1 MPPQQDQNDQNQQQY
16 PVDYLNQIA
25 TQPQKKGL
33 ADRRFLMIIGG
44 GVVLV
49 LIAIILMFASSGS
62 GGPKE
67 KMQTLAARLQTLQTI
82 SRDAQKNIKNG
93 DLRSTN
99 SNLSIFLTNTNR
111 DIVEPL
117 AANGVEVGKLEEKI
131 VAQESGEELIADLED
146 ARLNA
151 IFDRTYAREMSYQLD
166 TVDVLIREIY
176 NSTNSASFKTF
187 LENTNK
193 NLEPLRQQFSDF
205 NAANG

>member
-1 MPPQQDQNDQNQQQY
+1 M
-16 PVDYLNQIA
+16 
-25 TQPQKKGL
+25 
-33 ADRRFLMIIGG
+33 
-44 GVVLV
+44 
-49 LIAIILMFASSGS
+49 
-62 GGPKE
+62 
-67 KMQTLAARLQTLQTI
+67 
-82 SRDAQKNIKNG
+82 
-93 DLRSTN
+93 
-99 SNLSIFLTNTNR
+99 
-111 DIVEPL
+111 
-117 AANGVEVGKLEEKI
+117 AANGVEVSKLEEKI